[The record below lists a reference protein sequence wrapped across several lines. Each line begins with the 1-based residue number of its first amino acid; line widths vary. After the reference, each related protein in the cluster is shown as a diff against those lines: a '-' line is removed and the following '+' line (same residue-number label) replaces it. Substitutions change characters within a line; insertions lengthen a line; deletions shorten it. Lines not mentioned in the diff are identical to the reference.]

1 MKILLLL
8 VTSLL
13 YLGVVSEAQT
23 FTNCAQTVKPGLIIC
38 ASNSQSFETRQ
49 AGSPGP
55 LELVTFANKTSSAAT
70 IPINYFAGL
79 TIKTLLFSNVNIST
93 IGSSVFTGA
102 VAVKE
107 LALSCPQL
115 MSTSTDAF
123 TPIKSTLVK
132 LSFINSAI
140 TMQRMNGIAF
150 GLATLDR
157 LQTLVLSG
165 NSLTTLSAQW
175 FNGLT
180 GLGSFEAKNN
190 QIESIQLGT
199 FRGNSQLTKVDLS
212 GNKISELDAL
222 FTAMLSI
229 SNNLQT
235 LVLSSNKIVTIS
247 NLPKMDALSTIDLSS
262 NHINYLASI
271 NPFESAPA
279 LTNIQLSNNSLTSV
293 PKIERLQ
300 YLVNLD
306 LSNQHS
312 HLIVLDNAFVRN
324 AAAEASVNINFDTSE
339 IVTFSEKA
347 FCSYLAPAKYRQI
360 TVPFS
365 ATGSINKCHFAQ
377 FQATAPSRTDFRV
390 SRQTGVGDYSSFC
403 NCEVF
408 AAAKAFNVILTGA
421 CDSLT
426 DAQCLSTTFNDT
438 CSSSDYFCGPPVVI
452 VSSGSVQVRH
462 GHSNAFLL
470 IFFFIL
476 FSFNT
481 NQI

>member
-8 VTSLL
+8 VIYLL
-13 YLGVVSEAQT
+13 YLGAVSEAQT
-23 FTNCAQTVKPGLIIC
+23 FTNCAQTVNPGLIIC

-70 IPINYFAGL
+70 IPINYFSGL

-93 IGSSVFTGA
+93 ISSSAFTGA

-107 LALSCPQL
+107 LAFCCPQL
-115 MSTSTDAF
+115 MSTSADAF
-123 TPIKSTLVK
+123 TPIKSTLTK

-140 TMQRMNGIAF
+140 TMQRMNGIAS
-150 GLATLDR
+150 GLATLDT

-165 NSLTTLSAQW
+165 NGLITLSAQW

-180 GLGSFEAKNN
+180 DLKSFEAKNN

-199 FRGNSQLTKVDLS
+199 FKGNSQLTKVDLS
-212 GNKISELDAL
+212 GNKISDLDAL

-235 LVLSSNKIVTIS
+235 LVLSSNKIATVS

-262 NHINYLASI
+262 NHINSLASI
-271 NPFESAPA
+271 SPFENAPA

-293 PKIERLQ
+293 PNIERIQ
-300 YLVNLD
+300 YLVDLD
-306 LSNQHS
+306 LSNQNS
-312 HLIVLDNAFVRN
+312 HLIVLDNALLRN
-324 AAAEASVNINFDTSE
+324 AAPEASVNINFDTSKN
-339 IVTFSEKA
+339 VTFSEKA

-377 FQATAPSRTDFRV
+377 FQATAASRTDFRV
-390 SRQTGVGDYSSFC
+390 SRQTGVVDYSSFC
-403 NCEVF
+403 NCEIF
-408 AAAKAFNVILTGA
+408 AAAKAYNVILTGA

-426 DAQCLSTTFNDT
+426 DAQCSSTSFNDT
-438 CSSSDYFCGPPVVI
+438 CSSSDFFCNPPVIV
-452 VSSGSVQVRH
+452 VSSGSGQVRYD
-462 GHSNAFLL
+462 HSNAFFL
-470 IFFFIL
+470 ILFIF